1 MVGWAAAVSAF
12 GAALGLGACATRPV
26 CRNYE
31 PVIPACSPGFE
42 YRCETTK
49 DGCYVCGCVPIVDDE
64 GRSPMLPPPN

>member
-1 MVGWAAAVSAF
+1 MVGSGARLLAVVAVLAF
-12 GAALGLGACATRPV
+12 GACATRPV

-31 PVIPACSPGFE
+31 PVIPACSPDFE